1 MYETFFVIGL
11 FFSLLLAALV
21 LIPIVVGAF
30 QFWMYYI
37 KLLRSIRK
45 KDESGDKVRPTP
57 RA

>member
-37 KLLRSIRK
+37 KLLRGIRK
-45 KDESGDKVRPTP
+45 KDESGTKVPGAP

>member
-11 FFSLLLAALV
+11 FFSLILAVLV

-37 KLLRSIRK
+37 KLLRGIRK

-57 RA
+57 

>member
-21 LIPIVVGAF
+21 LIPIIVGAF

-45 KDESGDKVRPTP
+45 KDESGTKVPGAP